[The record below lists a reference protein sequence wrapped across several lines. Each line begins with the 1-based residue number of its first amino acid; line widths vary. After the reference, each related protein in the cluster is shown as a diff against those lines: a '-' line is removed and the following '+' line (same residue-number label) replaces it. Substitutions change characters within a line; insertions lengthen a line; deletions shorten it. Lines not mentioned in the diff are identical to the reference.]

1 MRGDSMEP
9 RGILLYGYDEDT
21 AKSISESLGQLID
34 AKVVLIS
41 ASGREDALISHILDL
56 GSVENTYGDLENK
69 TLMFL
74 GFNDDQLGLAMKL
87 FPKEIARPIFC
98 GLTEQNV
105 NWQVKYLVEHLLEEK
120 ALMESRRSGGQ

>member
-1 MRGDSMEP
+1 MRGDSMEST
-9 RGILLYGYDEDT
+9 GILLYGYDEAT

-34 AKVVLIS
+34 AEVVLIS
-41 ASGREDALISHILDL
+41 ASGRDDNTVSQILDL
-56 GSVENTYGDLENK
+56 GPVENTYGDLENK
-69 TLMFL
+69 TMMFL

-120 ALMESRRSGGQ
+120 ALMESRRSGEQ